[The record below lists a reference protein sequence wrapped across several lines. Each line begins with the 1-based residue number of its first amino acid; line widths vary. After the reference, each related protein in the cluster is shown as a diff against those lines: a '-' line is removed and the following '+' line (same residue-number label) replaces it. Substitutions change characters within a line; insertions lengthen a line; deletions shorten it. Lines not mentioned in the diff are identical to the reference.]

1 MGGELLAKVFI
12 NVPLLVEITGEKR
25 FHIQADSVTEALGHL
40 EDTYPGFK
48 IRMYQE
54 DGSFQGYLLVSA
66 KYAGESNSRV
76 IKETRDDKKG
86 LVELHILPVP
96 HGG

>member
-25 FHIQADSVTEALGHL
+25 FHIQADSVAEALEHL
-40 EDTYPGFK
+40 ENTYAGFK
-48 IRMYQE
+48 TRMYQE
-54 DGSFQGYLLVSA
+54 DGSFQGHLLVSA

-76 IKETRDDKKG
+76 VKGSRDDKKG
-86 LVELHILPVP
+86 LMELHILPVP